1 MRVLALSHV
10 PAHGSG
16 SGIYAAQVAGTLA
29 RRGHESALLTP
40 ARSAYGVPDGVR
52 LDWIGMPGYPGRWTF
67 TTPFPTFSGHSEST
81 LTYDDLTAREL
92 ESYLAVVTAAIHDV
106 AEEFKPDVIH
116 VNHAFLLALAVA
128 GLDRWPWVVLSHG
141 SEFVRPMNGHLRELR
156 QRALDASSVLA
167 AVSEA
172 SRAESADRTGQAPS
186 AIALVPPGYDPEVF
200 RPAAVDRSVVLG
212 GLGLDPDRP
221 CAAYFGR
228 LVAYKRV
235 GDLLTAAATIPHSL
249 RPDVLIMGDGPERAN
264 LEKLASDLGLDRV
277 VFRAATR
284 EPARV
289 AEALNAVD
297 VVVIPSEDDPF
308 PMAGIEA
315 MACATPVITSDRC
328 GTAHLAANG
337 PGASYRTGDA
347 AELGELLLEAC
358 AGGWKHTRGALG
370 PATVREFTWN
380 HVTDALT
387 ALYERACRR
396 CR

>member
-16 SGIYAAQVAGTLA
+16 SGIYAAQVAATLA
-29 RRGHESALLTP
+29 RRGHETALLTP
-40 ARSAYGVPDGVR
+40 ARAPYAVPDGVR
-52 LDWIGMPGYPGRWTF
+52 LHWIGMPGHPGRWTF
-67 TTPFPTFSGHSEST
+67 ATAFPTFSGHGEST
-81 LTYDDLTAREL
+81 LTYDELTAGQL
-92 ESYLAVVTAAIHDV
+92 ESYLAVVRTAVRDV
-106 AEEFKPDVIH
+106 AREFRPDVIH

-128 GLDRWPWVVLSHG
+128 EADRWPWVVLSHG
-141 SEFVRPMNGHLRELR
+141 SEFLRPMNARLQDLR

-167 AVSEA
+167 GVSEA
-172 SRAESADRTGQAPS
+172 SRAELAARTGQPPS
-186 AIALVPPGYDPEVF
+186 AIALVPPGYDPQTF
-200 RPAAVDRSVVLG
+200 KPAAVDRAAVLRT
-212 GLGLDPDRP
+212 LGIDPSRP

-235 GDLLTAAATIPHSL
+235 GDLLRAAATLPPDR
-249 RPDVLIMGDGPERAN
+249 RPGVLIMGDGPERGA
-264 LEKLASDLGLDRV
+264 LEQLASALGLERAA
-277 VFRAATR
+277 FHAATR

-289 AEALNAVD
+289 AQAMNAVD

-315 MACATPVITSDRC
+315 MACATPVLASDRC

-337 PGASYRTGDA
+337 PGASYRTGDID
-347 AELGELLLEAC
+347 ELGKLLGDAC
-358 AGGWKHTRGALG
+358 AGDWKHGRGALG
-370 PATVREFTWN
+370 PAAVREFTWS
-380 HVTDALT
+380 HATDALT